1 MKILHLTDI
10 HLNSEYESSFPAMG
24 HLERILRDT
33 SGMGSQVDAV
43 VVTGDLVDEGKFVD
57 YLDLFNLL
65 AITYGVDTPILVT
78 PGNHDNRKAFAG
90 AYDEFRQGK
99 SWRNSE
105 NISIYGSFENPGEA
119 VTILNTFKTTPDG
132 GTTYQA
138 RSAVLMDTGHRAF
151 PYQGLC
157 RMMSCFGADSRKWP
171 QYILFTHMP
180 IIRPF
185 HKFMNKP
192 GFTIEDDD
200 EVFLAGLEQS
210 GCQAIVCGHYHCE
223 SHMVARGIRQYAG
236 PANQV
241 QIDPFSDN
249 CNPSGNYPGYGILTD
264 DLLIE
269 YHTNYI
275 VGEDA
280 AEKAK

>member
-10 HLNSEYESSFPAMG
+10 HLNSAYESSFPAMD

-33 SGMGSQVDAV
+33 TGIGSLVDAV
-43 VVTGDLVDEGKFVD
+43 VLTGDLADEGKFSD

-78 PGNHDNRKAFAG
+78 PGNHDNRKNLAE
-90 AYDEFRQGK
+90 AYAEFRQGK
-99 SWRNSE
+99 TWRNSE
-105 NISIYGSFENPGEA
+105 NISIYGSFENPGES
-119 VTILNTFKTTPDG
+119 VTILNTFKATTV
-132 GTTYQA
+132 GTPYQA

-157 RMMSCFGADSRKWP
+157 RMLSCLSADSSRWP
-171 QYILFTHMP
+171 QYIMFTHMP
-180 IIRPF
+180 VIRPF

-200 EVFLAGLEQS
+200 GVFLAGLEQS
-210 GCQAIVCGHYHCE
+210 HCQAIVCGHYHCE

-264 DLLIE
+264 EGLIE
-269 YHTNYI
+269 YTTNYI

-280 AEKAK
+280 AEDSK